1 MDGKQHKPTQQGSE
15 VQIALVDLIHLS
27 QQEGNYNP
35 EDDREEDRLCR
46 EVQTVCGQA
55 LAHIDRLT
63 SMVYE
68 TAPGEYSPDGWTY
81 KQAFEAEVKRR
92 KEAEHTLE
100 EVAELRHKVST
111 AEEHARVLARFHIM
125 VHPIVEKRWTWNEVN
140 AALDWM
146 KGLKP

>member
-55 LAHIDRLT
+55 LAYIDRLT

-81 KQAFEAEVKRR
+81 KQAFEAELKRR
-92 KEAEHTLE
+92 KEAEHAIE
-100 EVAELRHKVST
+100 EAAELREEL
-111 AEEHARVLARFHIM
+111 AEARRHAKVLAEM
-125 VHPIVEKRWTWNEVN
+125 LSPYKEYSDEVE
-140 AALDWM
+140 AALDYVE
-146 KGLKP
+146 KLP